1 MIKAR
6 NHDDGLFVTITD
18 NTIHHPNPESELR
31 TLRQRIKG
39 VQTWFFDLDDNH
51 APSPAKLIAR
61 RAIGTSHF
69 SPKYLQWCAG
79 TALQLTKKGKAAE
92 SEIWKEYVDLFLR
105 NEEALAE
112 VQELF
117 TPEYAR
123 KSLYPGVEEFC
134 GLISNSQRFYVTRN
148 IEQGVSAYASILNFD
163 GFFPEADDK
172 ERVVEDYVQKHQ
184 GIQRY
189 GIEGDSEEDAVMIE
203 VLQFYK
209 KDVVSFYSVDYPTFK
224 EDRRF
229 EYIIPKNRGE
239 LVQILQR

>member
-1 MIKAR
+1 MKKATEEER
-6 NHDDGLFVTITD
+6 LFIAVKEKAVTEVT
-18 NTIHHPNPESELR
+18 PELIQILR
-31 TLRQRIKG
+31 EQVRS

-51 APSPAKLIAR
+51 APSPAKKIAR
-61 RAIGTSHF
+61 SAIGTSHF
-69 SPKYLQWCAG
+69 SPKYLRWGVTSALKLAG
-79 TALQLTKKGKAAE
+79 KGKSAE
-92 SEIWKEYVDLFLR
+92 SEIWKEYVNLFLR
-105 NEEALAE
+105 DEKALAE

-123 KSLYPGVEEFC
+123 RSLYPGVEELC

-148 IEQGVSAYASILNFD
+148 IEQVVSAYASALHFD

-172 ERVVEDYVQKHQ
+172 EKAVEDYVRKNP

-189 GIEGDSEEDAVMIE
+189 GIEGDSEEDAAMIE

-209 KDVVSFYSVDYPTFK
+209 KEVVSFYSVDYPTFK

-229 EYIIPKNRGE
+229 EYIIPKDRRE